1 MPNTDPNTS
10 AHPEWLGFIQPN
22 GMVVSAPA
30 LGDEQRQHQ
39 ADIASPRQCL
49 TQIDRGRDTEPAR
62 GRAFYQVR
70 AQRVEPV
77 GLVYLW
83 PDTE

>member
-39 ADIASPRQCL
+39 ADIASLRQCL

-62 GRAFYQVR
+62 SRAFHEVR

-83 PDTE
+83 PDTG

>member
-1 MPNTDPNTS
+1 MPNTDRNTPT
-10 AHPEWLGFIQPN
+10 HPERLGVIQPN

-39 ADIASPRQCL
+39 ADVSSWHQCL
-49 TQIDRGRDTEPAR
+49 TQFDRYTEPAR
-62 GRAFYQVR
+62 GRAFHEVR

-83 PDTE
+83 PDTG

>member
-1 MPNTDPNTS
+1 MPNTDRNTPT
-10 AHPEWLGFIQPN
+10 HPERLGVIQPN

-30 LGDEQRQHQ
+30 LGDEQRHHQ
-39 ADIASPRQCL
+39 EDVFSWRQCL
-49 TQIDRGRDTEPAR
+49 TQFDRGRDTESAR
-62 GRAFYQVR
+62 GRPFHEVR

-83 PDTE
+83 PDTG

>member
-1 MPNTDPNTS
+1 MPNIDRNTPT
-10 AHPEWLGFIQPN
+10 HPERLGVMQPN

-39 ADIASPRQCL
+39 ADVASPRQCL
-49 TQIDRGRDTEPAR
+49 TQIDRSRDTEPAR
-62 GRAFYQVR
+62 GRAFHEVR
-70 AQRVEPV
+70 AQRVEAV

-83 PDTE
+83 PDTG

>member
-1 MPNTDPNTS
+1 MPNTDRNTS

-39 ADIASPRQCL
+39 ADVSSWHQCL
-49 TQIDRGRDTEPAR
+49 TQFDRYTEPAR
-62 GRAFYQVR
+62 ICAFYEVR
-70 AQRVEPV
+70 AQRVEPCV
-77 GLVYLW
+77 LVYLL
-83 PDTE
+83 PPTE